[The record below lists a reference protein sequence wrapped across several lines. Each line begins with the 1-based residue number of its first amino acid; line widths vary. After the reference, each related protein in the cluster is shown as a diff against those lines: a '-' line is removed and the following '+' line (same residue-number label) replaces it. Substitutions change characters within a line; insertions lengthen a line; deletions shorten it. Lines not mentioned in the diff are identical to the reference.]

1 MDSVTLNSVAVS
13 HLSDQQD
20 VDVADP
26 YDSPLRSSDRDSPGF
41 SFLSEPPYVEA
52 PMLSSPGVLV
62 AASPVRQSPVGSSPP
77 AVVGLPSSPA
87 PDLGPLPPL
96 VLASS
101 SSPAVHRHQ
110 IASPVASGP
119 SLLEVAYQAALL
131 DTAPVGQIG
140 TYFAHLGGV

>member
-20 VDVADP
+20 VDVADS

-41 SFLSEPPYVEA
+41 SFLSEPPYVE
-52 PMLSSPGVLV
+52 PQMLSSPGVLV
-62 AASPVRQSPVGSSPP
+62 AASPVRQIPVGSSPP

-119 SLLEVAYQAALL
+119 SLLEVA
-131 DTAPVGQIG
+131 
-140 TYFAHLGGV
+140 